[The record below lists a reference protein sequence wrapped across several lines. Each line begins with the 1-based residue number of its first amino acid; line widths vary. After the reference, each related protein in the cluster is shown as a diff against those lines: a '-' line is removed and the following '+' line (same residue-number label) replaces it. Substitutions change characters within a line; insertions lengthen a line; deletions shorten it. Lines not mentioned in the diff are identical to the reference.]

1 MTIKSS
7 EITVVFKLEV
17 PSASLV
23 MHPEL
28 NMILQITKTD
38 LWCNDYRCP
47 LEVAI
52 GDNLKNPKGY
62 YYSWFLCFQ
71 EYLTICGSQIIVGWL
86 LLNSMS

>member
-52 GDNLKNPKGY
+52 GDNLKN
-62 YYSWFLCFQ
+62 LR
-71 EYLTICGSQIIVGWL
+71 IIIIVGFYAFK
-86 LLNSMS
+86 NI